1 MKILILIYNIINT
14 LKKYITKNMKK
25 DSDIFFSLKYEQ
37 YTYINLNKSLNEITS
52 N

>member
-25 DSDIFFSLKYEQ
+25 DSDIFSLKYEQ
-37 YTYINLNKSLNEITS
+37 STYINLNKSLNEITS